1 MVGGKENLWLLGTLK
16 CSIWELILLAWKDME
31 SDRKCFLYILSYY
44 IYFRDSEFGHKDH
57 GARYCFELRKYGWIT
72 TTDLL
77 LIGDFLPTPLP
88 FP

>member
-31 SDRKCFLYILSYY
+31 SDKKCFLYILSYY

-57 GARYCFELRKYGWIT
+57 GARYCSELRKYGWIT
-72 TTDLL
+72 TTELL